1 MSNVFNKGELKVQQ
15 QLGVEA
21 IAKQIG
27 NMIGDKVIRGAVP
40 FVEMQTIAVVS
51 SVDSDK
57 NVWISLLVGDLGFTK
72 VVNPGEVYF
81 EIPQIHSTK
90 NDIFYDNIKVT
101 PKIGTLF
108 IDLSNRRRIRING
121 DVSLAKDKIIV
132 HVEETYPN
140 CPKYI
145 QQRDI
150 EKSELNNELTVVQSS
165 GVALTPSQKEWVQ
178 NADTM
183 FVGSAGL
190 DGKLDASHRGGPKGF
205 VEIVDK
211 NLLKIPDY
219 QGNNLYNTL
228 GNFAENP
235 KGGML
240 FIDFENKKTLQLTG
254 EVTTMD
260 FKSKEL
266 EKSTGTGRFWYFKI
280 NKWIEINNHHA
291 IDWNFVS
298 YSPFNP

>member
-1 MSNVFNKGELKVQQ
+1 MSNVFNKGELKIQQ

-40 FVEMQTIAVVS
+40 FVEMQTTSIVS
-51 SVDSDK
+51 SVDADK

-72 VVNPGEVYF
+72 VVNPTEVYF
-81 EIPQIHSTK
+81 DLGKIQSTK
-90 NDIFYDNIKVT
+90 NDIFYDNIKET
-101 PKIGTLF
+101 AKIGTIF

-121 DVSLAKDKIIV
+121 DVSLEKDKITI
-132 HVEETYPN
+132 HVEEAYPN

-150 EKSELNNELTVVQSS
+150 EQSEIVDELNIEQST
-165 GVALTPSQKEWVQ
+165 GVALTSSQKEWIQ

-205 VEIVDK
+205 VEIADE

-235 KGGML
+235 KGGIL

-254 EVTTMD
+254 AVITMD
-260 FKSKEL
+260 FNSKEL
-266 EKSTGTGRFWYFKI
+266 DKSTGTGRFWYFKV
-280 NKWIEINNHHA
+280 NKWIEISNHHTV
-291 IDWNFVS
+291 DWNFVS